1 MQQKGKNQQIKEG
14 VPVHVKQIGRGLA
27 NGLKVTASH
36 LLKRPITR
44 PYPDQRAATPPR
56 FRGAHRL
63 IAEDCVVCHACDRV
77 CPVDCITIK
86 GYRGEDRKFVLEQFD
101 IDYNLC
107 MFCNLCVEA
116 CPPTCLL
123 MGPEFEISSATRR
136 ELVWTLKDLSY
147 TKKSEKEG
155 SL

>member
-1 MQQKGKNQQIKEG
+1 MR
-14 VPVHVKQIGRGLA
+14 VKQIGGGLMK
-27 NGLKVTASH
+27 GLKVTGTH
-36 LLKRPITR
+36 LFRQPVTR
-44 PYPDQRAATPPR
+44 PYPEQHAYTPPR

-63 IAEDCVVCHACDRV
+63 IEDDCVVCHACDRV
-77 CPVDCITIK
+77 CPVNCMTIK

-116 CPPTCLL
+116 CPPKCLL
-123 MGPEFEISSATRR
+123 MGPEFEISAATHND
-136 ELVWTLKDLSY
+136 LVWTLEDLSY
-147 TKKSEKEG
+147 ERGE

>member
-1 MQQKGKNQQIKEG
+1 MR
-14 VPVHVKQIGRGLA
+14 VKQIGGGLVK
-27 NGLKVTASH
+27 GLKVTGTH
-36 LLKRPITR
+36 LFRQPVTR
-44 PYPDQRAATPPR
+44 PYPEQHAYTPPR

-63 IAEDCVVCHACDRV
+63 IEDDCVVCHACDRV
-77 CPVDCITIK
+77 CPVNCMTIK

-116 CPPTCLL
+116 CPPKCLL
-123 MGPEFEISSATRR
+123 MGPEFEISAATHND
-136 ELVWTLKDLSY
+136 LVWTLEDLSY
-147 TKKSEKEG
+147 ERGE